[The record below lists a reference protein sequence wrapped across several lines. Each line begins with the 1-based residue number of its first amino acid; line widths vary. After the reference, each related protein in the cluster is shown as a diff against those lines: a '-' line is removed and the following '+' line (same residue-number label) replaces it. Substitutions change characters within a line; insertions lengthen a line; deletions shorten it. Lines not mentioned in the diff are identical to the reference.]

1 MIAGKTTSGKFGGVG
16 RMVIKAFEIP
26 EQDRPLWMSFLLGNI
41 KVTPQGCWEWQGRIH
56 RHKQYEHRENY
67 KGYPCGNAK
76 GKSTRWMHR
85 VAFALYHGPIEAN
98 RHIDHECQNTICVC
112 PWHIQSLPPYE
123 NYQLIQIRKRA
134 EARRRLEENGQMSL
148 FC

>member
-1 MIAGKTTSGKFGGVG
+1 MIAGKTTSGKFGEVG

-26 EQDRPLWMSFLLGNI
+26 EQEKPLWMAFLLSNI
-41 KVTPQGCWEWQGRIH
+41 KVTPEGCWEWQGRIH
-56 RHKQYEHRENY
+56 R
-67 KGYPCGNAK
+67 GYPCGNAK

-85 VAFALYHGPIEAN
+85 VAFALYHGPIEDN
-98 RHIDHECQNTICVC
+98 LHVDHKCQNTICVC
-112 PWHIQSLPPYE
+112 PWHIQSIPPHE
-123 NYQLIQIRKRA
+123 NYQLIQVRKRA